1 LDVLTTELEEQQRA
15 VQCAQDKLQAE
26 RRDFH
31 AAVWSHAAAGP
42 PIQQGQMQQA
52 APPVVTHTPH
62 RQHPWPTDPNWQP
75 VQPSSPSFGLASELG
90 EVMSDLDHWV
100 CHACGRIYDNTIKDC
115 TCQQDSPIKANQ
127 CDWLTKEAAKVYL
140 LEIGETAVQSLKWA
154 HEPKTEVTPKEV
166 YAYAKAQVAEA
177 DLAILPKRVC
187 EKVISRRLLPAIAQ
201 LKPQASPQ
209 AHRYLL
215 QQDLSS
221 LVQMINDR
229 SILVEKLDMAI
240 KAAVPAFQETSPTQ
254 PAPLPQQTAQPDP
267 AAAPPAA
274 AEATRAPS
282 APPPS
287 PQPSA
292 EQQLVPQT
300 PAPVTHD
307 MASGNTTPIHA
318 ASAPVTPADAEI
330 PLHRQMVPC
339 DDSPRL
345 GGEEKRQ
352 KTGNALDPFKA
363 KPQPT
368 VPAASDQT
376 PAPPAPLTGRG

>member
-1 LDVLTTELEEQQRA
+1 MGQFTTVKAEHETLVQNLSFKEAELDKRHQAMNELQELQAMSSKEALDLSETLRQRQEDLQVSQQANAQLKAALERRTDEAAAAIAARSTRLDVLATELEEQQQA
-15 VQCAQDKLQAE
+15 VQCAQDKLQAD

-187 EKVISRRLLPAIAQ
+187 ETVISRRLLPAIAQ

-221 LVQMINDR
+221 DR
-229 SILVEKLDMAI
+229 
-240 KAAVPAFQETSPTQ
+240 
-254 PAPLPQQTAQPDP
+254 
-267 AAAPPAA
+267 
-274 AEATRAPS
+274 
-282 APPPS
+282 
-287 PQPSA
+287 
-292 EQQLVPQT
+292 
-300 PAPVTHD
+300 
-307 MASGNTTPIHA
+307 
-318 ASAPVTPADAEI
+318 
-330 PLHRQMVPC
+330 
-339 DDSPRL
+339 
-345 GGEEKRQ
+345 
-352 KTGNALDPFKA
+352 
-363 KPQPT
+363 
-368 VPAASDQT
+368 
-376 PAPPAPLTGRG
+376 